1 MWKLKLFVAVIFLLA
16 IAALGMVINA
26 DNVET
31 VSPSLFGYRFPAAS
45 LGIWL
50 FLALLVG
57 GVLGYLVSVLSNLK
71 RHGQLTLANRKL
83 RHCEKELAQLRTSA
97 LRD

>member
-1 MWKLKLFVAVIFLLA
+1 MWKLKLVFAVVVLGA
-16 IAALGMVINA
+16 IAVLGMVINA
-26 DNVET
+26 DNSQLIAPVLLGLRLPNAT
-31 VSPSLFGYRFPAAS
+31 

-57 GVLGYLVSVLSNLK
+57 GVLGYLVSLLSTLK
-71 RHGQLTLANRKL
+71 SHGQKSRLNRKL
-83 RHCEKELAQLRTSA
+83 KHCEQELAQLRTSA